1 MKAINIYTYSRIQ
14 EDMATEFENIL
25 SKRSKKLK
33 VKLQEFDAIRS
44 LVNMLLGIGVEIKD
58 FEIFFLSFT
67 IEQIGKEFDLIKL
80 DKDNLVLNIELKSEE
95 VGVEAIQNQLEKN
108 RYYLKHLAPDVR
120 LYTFVET
127 GKELYKYTSKGLQLV
142 GVEDLKDT
150 MQLFQESLGENLESL
165 FQANSYLISP
175 LNSHQKFM
183 YGDYFLTNQ
192 QHDIK
197 KKIVDLILLND
208 KEYVLGITGK
218 AGTGKTLLLYDIIK
232 EIAERGENCCL
243 IHSGIL
249 CDGHRILSAKWD
261 NVTIFSAKELNGD
274 GVENLKRYQ
283 FIFVD
288 ESQRIY
294 SSTFEKIIKEVI
306 SESKTVIF
314 AYDYA
319 QSLSI
324 TEEERNIPAKLQKID
339 GFMVYTLSDK
349 IRTSKEIAS
358 FTRTMMNLN
367 NRARGYMDY
376 SDIDVLFAN
385 NIEEAKRLI
394 NLYDEK
400 GYIFISYTQSMYY
413 RNSIDLYPNNY
424 DTHHVIGQEYDKV
437 MIMMDKNFRYDK
449 ERRIQGK
456 EHPNPDLFFYKLL
469 YQAISRAREKLC
481 VLIVKN
487 YKLFSDILNIK
498 FDMLSRY
505 QYKEN
510 NTNITLSVKKLN
522 RLTKSIKDKLSEVHD
537 NYSLTISETVDMIND
552 ELMGAELKKKV
563 IRNGIKLLK
572 IIQNELVSEEIYEL
586 ISKYCDYVE
595 ETTRTANTELCLLG
609 D

>member
-1 MKAINIYTYSRIQ
+1 
-14 EDMATEFENIL
+14 
-25 SKRSKKLK
+25 
-33 VKLQEFDAIRS
+33 
-44 LVNMLLGIGVEIKD
+44 MLLGIGVEIKD
-58 FEIFFLSFT
+58 FENFFLSFT

-95 VGVEAIQNQLEKN
+95 VGVKAIQNQLEKN

-197 KKIVDLILLND
+197 KKIVDLILLSD

-249 CDGHRILSAKWD
+249 CDGHRILSVKWN
-261 NVTIFSAKELNGD
+261 NVTIFSAKGLNGD

-339 GFMVYTLSDK
+339 GFTEYTLSDK

-385 NIEEAKRLI
+385 NIEEGKRLI

-413 RNSIDLYPNNY
+413 SNSIDLYPNNY

-456 EHPNPDLFFYKLL
+456 EHPNPDLLFYKLL

-481 VLIVKN
+481 VLIVEN

-510 NTNITLSVKKLN
+510 NTNIILSVKKLN

-537 NYSLTISETVDMIND
+537 NYSLTISEIVDMIND

-563 IRNGIKLLK
+563 IRNGIKLLE

>member
-33 VKLQEFDAIRS
+33 VKPQEFDAIRS

-58 FEIFFLSFT
+58 FENFFLSFT

-232 EIAERGENCCL
+232 EIAERGENCCS

-306 SESKTVIF
+306 SKSKTVIF

-339 GFMVYTLSDK
+339 GFTVYTLSNK

-456 EHPNPDLFFYKLL
+456 EHPNPDLLFYKLL
-469 YQAISRAREKLC
+469 YQGISRAREKLC
-481 VLIVKN
+481 VLIVEN

-552 ELMGAELKKKV
+552 QLMGAELKKKV

>member
-1 MKAINIYTYSRIQ
+1 MV
-14 EDMATEFENIL
+14 M
-25 SKRSKKLK
+25 
-33 VKLQEFDAIRS
+33 
-44 LVNMLLGIGVEIKD
+44 
-58 FEIFFLSFT
+58 
-67 IEQIGKEFDLIKL
+67 
-80 DKDNLVLNIELKSEE
+80 
-95 VGVEAIQNQLEKN
+95 
-108 RYYLKHLAPDVR
+108 
-120 LYTFVET
+120 
-127 GKELYKYTSKGLQLV
+127 
-142 GVEDLKDT
+142 
-150 MQLFQESLGENLESL
+150 
-165 FQANSYLISP
+165 
-175 LNSHQKFM
+175 
-183 YGDYFLTNQ
+183 
-192 QHDIK
+192 
-197 KKIVDLILLND
+197 
-208 KEYVLGITGK
+208 
-218 AGTGKTLLLYDIIK
+218 
-232 EIAERGENCCL
+232 
-243 IHSGIL
+243 
-249 CDGHRILSAKWD
+249 
-261 NVTIFSAKELNGD
+261 ELNGD

-306 SESKTVIF
+306 SKSKTVIF

-339 GFMVYTLSDK
+339 GFTVYTLSNK

-456 EHPNPDLFFYKLL
+456 EHPNPDLLFYKLL

-481 VLIVKN
+481 VLIVEN
-487 YKLFSDILNIK
+487 YKLFSDIL
-498 FDMLSRY
+498 Y
-505 QYKEN
+505 A
-510 NTNITLSVKKLN
+510 N
-522 RLTKSIKDKLSEVHD
+522 R
-537 NYSLTISETVDMIND
+537 
-552 ELMGAELKKKV
+552 A
-563 IRNGIKLLK
+563 
-572 IIQNELVSEEIYEL
+572 
-586 ISKYCDYVE
+586 
-595 ETTRTANTELCLLG
+595 
-609 D
+609 